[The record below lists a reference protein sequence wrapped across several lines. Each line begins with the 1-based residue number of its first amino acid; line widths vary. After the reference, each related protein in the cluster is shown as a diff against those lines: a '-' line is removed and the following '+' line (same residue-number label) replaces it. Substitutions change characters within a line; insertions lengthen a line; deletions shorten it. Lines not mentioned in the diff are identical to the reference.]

1 VGIKRGTSSGSSVV
15 RSIAVA
21 LAVVS
26 IASWIAAPAGASGT
40 GAPAARTA
48 TNTTAVT
55 TTTTGVPVTT
65 TPSTPGSGATD
76 STDVLTADRD
86 QVLAKVSSIDRQIH
100 DAEAATTAA
109 QARLDAANEAAVQ
122 AAATAEAAAA
132 AAATA
137 ADQVRS
143 YAVEVFVRPP
153 AQDALS
159 TMAIKESADASYAT
173 DVLTIVAQGRG
184 RVVDAAT
191 KAKAVADK
199 DRGAAAAAAEAATS
213 EVAAARTAAESLR
226 SARAQQN
233 RLATQ
238 LDDRLDQKLAEVAAL
253 KAVDAKAAKE
263 LADQEVALRKSVVAA
278 PATAPAAPKA
288 GTPVAAT
295 RPSNTPSASNPTT
308 TTVRPSTTPSTVP
321 TTTAPKPTTP
331 STGSGLVTW
340 ADVTKAGGFWV
351 NKSIASQT
359 AALVSAAKAAGF
371 NLSGGGYR
379 DPAEQIA
386 LRRAHC
392 GTSDYAIYVMPA
404 SQCTPPTAQ
413 PGKSM
418 HERGL
423 AIDIQSGGHLIT
435 SRSDPAFQWLAA
447 NAASYGFYNLP
458 SEPWH
463 WSINGS

>member
-1 VGIKRGTSSGSSVV
+1 MADT
-15 RSIAVA
+15 
-21 LAVVS
+21 
-26 IASWIAAPAGASGT
+26 
-40 GAPAARTA
+40 
-48 TNTTAVT
+48 
-55 TTTTGVPVTT
+55 
-65 TPSTPGSGATD
+65 
-76 STDVLTADRD
+76 TDVLTADRD
-86 QVLAKVSSIDRQIH
+86 QVLAKVASIDGQIR
-100 DAEAATTAA
+100 DAEVTAAAA
-109 QARLDAANEAAVQ
+109 QARLDAAND
-122 AAATAEAAAA
+122 AAARAEATARDASA

-137 ADQVRS
+137 AEQARS

-173 DVLTIVAQGRG
+173 DVLAIVAQGRG

-191 KAKAVADK
+191 AAQAVADK
-199 DRGAAAAAAEAATS
+199 DRAAASAAAELATA
-213 EVAAARTAAESLR
+213 EVAAARSAADSLR
-226 SARAQQN
+226 SAQARQN
-233 RLATQ
+233 RLAAQ

-253 KAVDAKAAKE
+253 KTVDANAAKA
-263 LADQEVALRKSVVAA
+263 LSDQEVSLRKSVGGASV
-278 PATAPAAPKA
+278 TPAAPKT

-295 RPSNTPSASNPTT
+295 RPSASTPKSTT
-308 TTVRPSTTPSTVP
+308 TTVRPATTPSTAPATSVP
-321 TTTAPKPTTP
+321 TTTVPKPTTP
-331 STGSGLVTW
+331 STGTGLVTW
-340 ADVTKAGGFWV
+340 ADVTKSGGFWV

-386 LRRAHC
+386 LRMAHC
-392 GTSDYAIYVMPA
+392 GTSDYAIYVMAA

-423 AIDIQSGGHLIT
+423 AIDIQSSGRLIT
-435 SRSDPAFQWLAA
+435 SRSDPAFQWLAT
-447 NAASYGFYNLP
+447 NAARYGFYNLP

-463 WSINGS
+463 WSTNGS